1 MKRKIT
7 VFIVAVAPSAIAL
20 IAAGFVSFASGSPS
34 SSGPYGSAATA
45 SPIRRSTAT
54 EAELETDAQLGRV
67 AGHLGAVSI
76 LVVGATILHAIEAG
90 FNPETSRIW
99 SIARVR
105 LGAGL
110 KPSQIGSVRA
120 CFDDDLRARLPC

>member
-7 VFIVAVAPSAIAL
+7 VFIVAVAPTAIAL

-54 EAELETDAQLGRV
+54 ETELETDAQLGRV

-105 LGAGL
+105 
-110 KPSQIGSVRA
+110 PSWSQAEPNWIG
-120 CFDDDLRARLPC
+120 PCLL